1 MADRSKLFRGVD
13 EEALDAYLKKLGARE
28 GDVAAGEYI
37 FREEDEAKG
46 LYILFEGMVEVE
58 KNDGSGKRQ
67 MVNRFDKPDTVFGE
81 VYLFLEDRP
90 YDFACR
96 AVKDSR
102 LLFVPKEAF
111 DPAGGA
117 LAQRLTQNMLQV
129 LAKKAYFLNQKMLIL
144 SAGSIRKKIARHLLF
159 KNPEGGIVT
168 LMNREELADYLAVPR
183 PSLSRELMKMH
194 REGYIDLKGRQ
205 LSFDPEKLESLLF

>member
-1 MADRSKLFRGVD
+1 MAVRSKLFRGVD
-13 EEALDAYLKKLGARE
+13 EEALDAYLKNLGAYERK
-28 GDVAAGEYI
+28 AAGGEYI
-37 FREEDEAKG
+37 FREEDEVTG
-46 LYILFEGMVEVE
+46 LFILLDGAVEVE
-58 KNDGSGKRQ
+58 KNDYSGKRQ

-117 LAQRLTQNMLQV
+117 LAQHLAENMLQV

-159 KNPEGGIVT
+159 KNPEGEPMV

>member
-1 MADRSKLFRGVD
+1 MADRSNLFRGVD
-13 EEALDAYLKKLGARE
+13 EEALDAYLQKLGARE
-28 GDVAAGEYI
+28 GEVASGEYI

-46 LYILFEGMVEVE
+46 IYILLKGMVEVE

-111 DPAGGA
+111 DLAGGA
-117 LAQRLTQNMLQV
+117 MAQRLTQNMLQV

-159 KNPEGGIVT
+159 KNPEGEPMM

-194 REGYIDLKGRQ
+194 REGYIDLEERK
-205 LSFDPEKLESLLF
+205 LSFDPEKLESLFY

>member
-13 EEALDAYLKKLGARE
+13 EEALDAYLKGLGAYE
-28 GDVAAGEYI
+28 GKAAGGEYI

-46 LYILFEGMVEVE
+46 LYILLDGAVEVE

-67 MVNRFDKPDTVFGE
+67 LVNRFVKPNTVFGE
-81 VYLFLEDRP
+81 VYLFLENRP

-117 LAQRLTQNMLQV
+117 LAQHLAENMLQV

-194 REGYIDLKGRQ
+194 REGYIDLEGRQ
-205 LSFDPEKLESLLF
+205 LSFDPEKLESLFY